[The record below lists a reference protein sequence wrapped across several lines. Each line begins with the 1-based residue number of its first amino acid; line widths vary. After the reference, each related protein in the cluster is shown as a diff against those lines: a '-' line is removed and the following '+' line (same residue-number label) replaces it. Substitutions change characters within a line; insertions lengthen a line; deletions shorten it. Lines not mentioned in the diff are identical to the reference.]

1 MEFRR
6 VLFRSG
12 AGRAT
17 AESGVTLNRA
27 SRRAWCGRR
36 LVKSKPRGAQSAL
49 CRDQENHRQSRPVLG
64 ALVYRS
70 SGDDAPAR
78 SEEHTSELQS
88 LMRISYAVSCLK
100 TQTINPNTTT

>member
-49 CRDQENHRQSRPVLG
+49 FRDPENHRQSRHVFG

-70 SGDDAPAR
+70 SGYDAPADR
-78 SEEHTSELQS
+78 KLFVLGKFVSVRVFFVVS
-88 LMRISYAVSCLK
+88 LLFI
-100 TQTINPNTTT
+100 